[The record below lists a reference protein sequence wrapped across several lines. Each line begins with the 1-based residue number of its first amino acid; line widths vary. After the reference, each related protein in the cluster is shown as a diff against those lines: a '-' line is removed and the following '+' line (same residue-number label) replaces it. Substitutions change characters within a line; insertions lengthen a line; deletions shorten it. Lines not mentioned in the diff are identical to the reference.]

1 MANSNLQHY
10 RGSRARLCR
19 GGFTFVET
27 IVVAAVILILV
38 ALFSLRL
45 IDRVDD
51 AKLDRDVE
59 QFVNTLRGAVQ
70 EAILRQENLAV
81 VIEVHDGYYTVYPET
96 IPGEYDEESLP
107 LFQREQ
113 LRRCWIDE
121 MEFEDGSHQYSGKI
135 TFWATPR
142 GWSGS
147 LLFNLLDKNDRERF
161 VRVDRYTTRVIMDE
175 KPLDL
180 LEAKNTITM

>member
-1 MANSNLQHY
+1 M
-10 RGSRARLCR
+10 RAGRA
-19 GGFTFVET
+19 GFTFVET

-38 ALFSLRL
+38 AVFSLRL
-45 IDRVDD
+45 IDRVHD
-51 AKLDRDVE
+51 AKLDRDVA

-81 VIEVHDGYYTVYPET
+81 VIQVHDGYYTVYPET
-96 IPGEYDEESLP
+96 VPGEYDEESEP

-113 LRRCWIDE
+113 LRRCWIDD

-135 TFWATPR
+135 AFWATPQ

-147 LLFNLLDKNDRERF
+147 LLFNLLDKEDRERF
-161 VRVDRYTTRVIMDE
+161 VRIDRYTTRVIMDE
-175 KPLDL
+175 KPLEL
-180 LEAKNTITM
+180 VEAKSTITM